1 MHKGRFTP
9 PFVTSKRA
17 TLFAPFWRVH
27 LRLLSFLANLCAVL
41 AGSLLTLITLVT
53 CGNLILRNTTGDS
66 MAGAFE
72 ITAMSTG
79 AAIALF
85 MPLSQIRQGHI
96 IVDFFTTGLSD
107 STNAKMDQLGAFV
120 LALVFGLL
128 AWRTTLGGMSA
139 YTANSQTMLM
149 GLPEWI
155 VYAAMVPPFALT
167 GLIGLR
173 QAMFGFELPS
183 EQHA

>member
-1 MHKGRFTP
+1 M
-9 PFVTSKRA
+9 
-17 TLFAPFWRVH
+17 
-27 LRLLSFLANLCAVL
+27 RLLTSLANLCAIL
-41 AGSLLTLITLVT
+41 AGALITLITLIT

-107 STNAKMDQLGAFV
+107 ATNSKLDKIGAFV

-128 AWRTTLGGMSA
+128 AWRTTLGGLSA
-139 YTANSQTMLM
+139 YTAGSQTMLM

-167 GLIGLR
+167 SLIGLR
-173 QAMFGFELPS
+173 QALFGFDLTTES
-183 EQHA
+183 QA

>member
-1 MHKGRFTP
+1 
-9 PFVTSKRA
+9 
-17 TLFAPFWRVH
+17 
-27 LRLLSFLANLCAVL
+27 LRLLTSLANLCAVL
-41 AGSLLTLITLVT
+41 AGALITLITLIT

-85 MPLSQIRQGHI
+85 MPLSQVRQGHI
-96 IVDFFTTGLSD
+96 IVDFFTNNLSD
-107 STNAKMDQLGAFV
+107 AANGKLDKLGAFV
-120 LALVFGLL
+120 LAMVFGLL
-128 AWRTTLGGMSA
+128 AWRTTLGGLSA
-139 YTANSQTMLM
+139 FNSGSQTMLM

-167 GLIGLR
+167 AVIGLR
-173 QAMFGFELPS
+173 QALFGFELPT
-183 EQHA
+183 EN

>member
-1 MHKGRFTP
+1 LK
-9 PFVTSKRA
+9 
-17 TLFAPFWRVH
+17 
-27 LRLLSFLANLCAVL
+27 LLSPLANFCAIL
-41 AGSLLTLITLVT
+41 AGALITLITLVT

-96 IVDFFTTGLSD
+96 IVDFFTNNCSD
-107 STNAKMDQLGAFV
+107 ATNSKLDKLGAFV
-120 LALVFGLL
+120 LCLVFALL
-128 AWRTTLGGMSA
+128 AWRTALGGMSA
-139 YTANSQTMLM
+139 YTAGSLTMLM

-155 VYAAMVPPFALT
+155 VYAAMAPPFALT
-167 GLIGLR
+167 AVIGLR
-173 QAMFGFELPS
+173 QALFGFELPT
-183 EQHA
+183 E